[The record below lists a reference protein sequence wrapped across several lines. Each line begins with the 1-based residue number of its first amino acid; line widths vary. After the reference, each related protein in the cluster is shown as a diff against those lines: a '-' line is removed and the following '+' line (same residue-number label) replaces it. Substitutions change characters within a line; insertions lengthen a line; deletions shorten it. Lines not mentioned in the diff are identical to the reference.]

1 MEQKNSERNK
11 NFVLMRFDEKI
22 GEKEFTAVLRVHAK
36 EFISVIETTIYL
48 KGRNNN

>member
-11 NFVLMRFDEKI
+11 NVVLMRFDEKI
-22 GEKEFTAVLRVHAK
+22 GEKAVLRVHAK
-36 EFISVIETTIYL
+36 EFISVVETTIYL